1 MSDRLP
7 AYLPRVMADDPFLQR
22 FLRIVEELDDS
33 VRDRVAGLADYLDA
47 GTAPLEFV
55 EWLGRWVDV
64 AVVRDWPEAR
74 QRDYVRR
81 VGPLFRW
88 RGTRVGLEGVLSAL
102 LDRPVEVVDPAGVGR
117 EAPVA
122 DPEPVRIRVP
132 AGSEHTDA
140 LEKTIRKVLPVD
152 VAYVLETDRGG
163 GAP

>member
-64 AVVRDWPEAR
+64 TVVQDWPEER
-74 QRDYVRR
+74 QRAYLRR

-88 RGTRVGLEGVLSAL
+88 RGTRHGLEGVLSAL
-102 LDRPVEVVDPAGVGR
+102 LDQPVEVHDPAGVGR
-117 EAPVA
+117 SAPVA
-122 DPEPVRIRVP
+122 DPEPIHIRVRSGVEVTETLDK
-132 AGSEHTDA
+132 A
-140 LEKTIRKVLPVD
+140 IRKVLPVD
-152 VAYVLETDRGG
+152 VAYVLEVDRGG
-163 GAP
+163 EP